1 MGNNKKVNLFRV
13 TASLYDLDQ
22 RNITK
27 DDISFYLEYAL
38 KLHGSILELACGTG
52 RVTIPLANEGYN
64 IWGIDLSKEMLDQL
78 KVKMENFQEEV
89 KQRIHITHADMTN
102 FELGRT
108 FSLIIIP
115 FRSFQSLTS
124 EEQQKAC
131 LHTVHRHLSEDGYF
145 IIDVFKPYAQ
155 LDKSWI
161 QPEVLDWETVNP
173 ITNNKV
179 RRTHIRREID
189 VENQIIYPEL
199 IYYIT
204 NQDGIKEKIVEPLA
218 LKYYYEEQMRNLLQ
232 SNGFKIVEEMGYY
245 DRRPISEGPELIFIC
260 KKE

>member
-1 MGNNKKVNLFRV
+1 MSNNKKVNLYRV

-27 DDISFYLEYAL
+27 DDISFYLEYAS
-38 KLHGSILELACGTG
+38 KLHESILELACGTG

-64 IWGIDLSKEMLDQL
+64 IWGIDLSKEMLGQL
-78 KVKMENFQEEV
+78 KVKMKNLQKEA

-102 FELGRT
+102 FELGRV

-131 LHTVHRHLSEDGYF
+131 LHTIYRHLSEDGHF
-145 IIDVFKPYAQ
+145 IINVFKPYAQ

-161 QPEVLDWETVNP
+161 QPEASDE
-173 ITNNKV
+173 
-179 RRTHIRREID
+179 
-189 VENQIIYPEL
+189 
-199 IYYIT
+199 
-204 NQDGIKEKIVEPLA
+204 EKDF
-218 LKYYYEEQMRNLLQ
+218 
-232 SNGFKIVEEMGYY
+232 NGVGT
-245 DRRPISEGPELIFIC
+245 
-260 KKE
+260 